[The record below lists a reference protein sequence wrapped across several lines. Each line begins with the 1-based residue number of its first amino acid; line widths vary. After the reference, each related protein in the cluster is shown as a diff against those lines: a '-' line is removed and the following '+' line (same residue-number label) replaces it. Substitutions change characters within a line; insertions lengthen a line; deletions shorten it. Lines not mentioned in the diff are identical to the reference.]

1 MVVDSVVLD
10 APNVAGLSPDPVAN
24 EKGDFDLVSMPVV
37 DSVDG
42 LSFDGV
48 ANENAGL
55 DGSVVDD
62 DDVFVVNEGVAP
74 KSGVFSLFPSSFC
87 EELSAEGFSVTSLG
101 ELGLETNTK
110 EDDGETSVASAA
122 LEAEVSLLPV
132 SDNEPNEKLFVVD
145 ANDDDW
151 GTVVLDDE
159 NAVVL
164 SVVVDAAP
172 VPNVNVFLVTVDCSF
187 SVDDPG
193 LRLGEETLLE
203 SLSAPDTS

>member
-1 MVVDSVVLD
+1 M
-10 APNVAGLSPDPVAN
+10 
-24 EKGDFDLVSMPVV
+24 
-37 DSVDG
+37 
-42 LSFDGV
+42 
-48 ANENAGL
+48 
-55 DGSVVDD
+55 
-62 DDVFVVNEGVAP
+62 
-74 KSGVFSLFPSSFC
+74 
-87 EELSAEGFSVTSLG
+87 G

>member
-1 MVVDSVVLD
+1 MGSFHSFHHLFVLY
-10 APNVAGLSPDPVAN
+10 NGTSIHELIN
-24 EKGDFDLVSMPVV
+24 Q
-37 DSVDG
+37 
-42 LSFDGV
+42 
-48 ANENAGL
+48 
-55 DGSVVDD
+55 
-62 DDVFVVNEGVAP
+62 
-74 KSGVFSLFPSSFC
+74 PSYLQ
-87 EELSAEGFSVTSLG
+87 ELSAEGFSVSSLG

-110 EDDGETSVASAA
+110 EDDGETLVASAV

-151 GTVVLDDE
+151 GTVVLD
-159 NAVVL
+159 VVL

-193 LRLGEETLLE
+193 MRLGEETLLE

>member
-1 MVVDSVVLD
+1 MGSFHSFHHLFVLY
-10 APNVAGLSPDPVAN
+10 NGTSIHELIN
-24 EKGDFDLVSMPVV
+24 Q
-37 DSVDG
+37 
-42 LSFDGV
+42 
-48 ANENAGL
+48 
-55 DGSVVDD
+55 
-62 DDVFVVNEGVAP
+62 
-74 KSGVFSLFPSSFC
+74 PSYLQ
-87 EELSAEGFSVTSLG
+87 ELSAEGFSVTSLG

-172 VPNVNVFLVTVDCSF
+172 VPNVDVFLVTVDCSF

-193 LRLGEETLLE
+193 IRLGEETLLE

>member
-87 EELSAEGFSVTSLG
+87 AI
-101 ELGLETNTK
+101 
-110 EDDGETSVASAA
+110 
-122 LEAEVSLLPV
+122 
-132 SDNEPNEKLFVVD
+132 
-145 ANDDDW
+145 
-151 GTVVLDDE
+151 
-159 NAVVL
+159 
-164 SVVVDAAP
+164 
-172 VPNVNVFLVTVDCSF
+172 
-187 SVDDPG
+187 
-193 LRLGEETLLE
+193 
-203 SLSAPDTS
+203 